1 MIVHMVKEPQLGI
14 LWQKSSR
21 LPNHSGLLQVVFSLL
36 FEIFPYLTRKVFLII
51 IIYFCC
57 YFIFP
62 CLPRE
67 GEMHMC
73 ENNCA
78 LTLEDEIK
86 FWGLDDTL
94 LQVAAV
100 FIISWVACLS
110 ACVCLF
116 VLCLRSNFSALENAL
131 LQVTATFVIHCVS
144 SVYPFEVKFNNG

>member
-1 MIVHMVKEPQLGI
+1 
-14 LWQKSSR
+14 
-21 LPNHSGLLQVVFSLL
+21 
-36 FEIFPYLTRKVFLII
+36 
-51 IIYFCC
+51 
-57 YFIFP
+57 
-62 CLPRE
+62 
-67 GEMHMC
+67 MHMC

-100 FIISWVACLS
+100 FIISWVFCLS
-110 ACVCLF
+110 TCVCLF
-116 VLCLRSNFSALENAL
+116 VLCLRSIFSAMENAL